1 MIRSMVGSAFA
12 GFQKAAVSGDYDER
26 EIQLNNLR
34 VDLRNLE
41 GIVRQLMV
49 ELAATRQEL
58 QALKAQGVVAA
69 PAPAPVVEPVK
80 AEPVKAEPPKAEA
93 KRSKKEAAKAEP
105 PKAEAVVEP
114 VKVEAPKPAAVVEP
128 VKVEAPKPAP
138 VVEPVKVEA
147 PKPAAVVEAPKP
159 EAAKVEAPAAPQ
171 TSSFAALAAMA
182 AAGGLKETRHAD
194 DSSTDLEG
202 YRERMRAN
210 GREVTLATVGINYTA
225 DGVPFIG
232 PVDNE
237 SSRAKAA
244 GKVLTI
250 DQWECIS
257 CGTCVEQTADVFT
270 LPGEAKAEVLKQEGP
285 MDLIQDAIDA
295 CPVTCI
301 SWIER
306 EQLAEQHSAGGVG

>member
-1 MIRSMVGSAFA
+1 MIRTMVGSAFA

-58 QALKAQGVVAA
+58 QALKAQGVTVAAAPVAA
-69 PAPAPVVEPVK
+69 PEPVK
-80 AEPVKAEPPKAEA
+80 AEPVKAEAPKAEPKKA
-93 KRSKKEAAKAEP
+93 KKEAAKAEA
-105 PKAEAVVEP
+105 PKPAVVAEPVVAVVEAPAVVVEP
-114 VKVEAPKPAAVVEP
+114 VKVEAPAV
-128 VKVEAPKPAP
+128 
-138 VVEPVKVEA
+138 
-147 PKPAAVVEAPKP
+147 VVEAPKAEP
-159 EAAKVEAPAAPQ
+159 AKAEPAKAEPAQ

-210 GREVTLATVGINYTA
+210 GRDVTLATVGINYTA

-237 SSRAKAA
+237 SSRAKAV

-306 EQLAEQHSAGGVG
+306 EQLAEQHSAGGLT

>member
-1 MIRSMVGSAFA
+1 MIRTMVGSAFA

-41 GIVRQLMV
+41 GIMRQLMV

-58 QALKAQGVVAA
+58 QALKAQGGTVTAV
-69 PAPAPVVEPVK
+69 
-80 AEPVKAEPPKAEA
+80 AEPVKVEAPKAEPKKA
-93 KRSKKEAAKAEP
+93 KKEAAKVEA
-105 PKAEAVVEP
+105 PKPAAEP
-114 VKVEAPKPAAVVEP
+114 VKVEAVVEAPKPAAVVEP

-138 VVEPVKVEA
+138 VIEA
-147 PKPAAVVEAPKP
+147 PKAAPVIEAPKAEP
-159 EAAKVEAPAAPQ
+159 AKAEAPQ

-182 AAGGLKETRHAD
+182 AAGGLKEGRHAD

-210 GREVTLATVGINYTA
+210 GRDVTLATVGINYTA

-237 SSRAKAA
+237 SSRAKAV

-301 SWIER
+301 SWLER
-306 EQLAEQHSAGGVG
+306 EQLAEQHSAGGLT

>member
-1 MIRSMVGSAFA
+1 MIRTMVGSAFA

-41 GIVRQLMV
+41 GLVRQLMV
-49 ELAATRQEL
+49 ELAATKQEL
-58 QALKAQGVVAA
+58 QALKAQGVTVVAA
-69 PAPAPVVEPVK
+69 P
-80 AEPVKAEPPKAEA
+80 
-93 KRSKKEAAKAEP
+93 
-105 PKAEAVVEP
+105 EP
-114 VKVEAPKPAAVVEP
+114 VKVEAPKVEAPKAEAKKAKKEPTKVEAPKAEPVKVEPAKVEPVVEA

-138 VVEPVKVEA
+138 VVEAPKPAPAVEAVKVEA
-147 PKPAAVVEAPKP
+147 PKAEPA
-159 EAAKVEAPAAPQ
+159 Q
-171 TSSFAALAAMA
+171 TSSFAALASMA

-210 GREVTLATVGINYTA
+210 GRDVTLATVGINYTA

-237 SSRAKAA
+237 SSRAKAV

-301 SWIER
+301 SWLER
-306 EQLAEQHSAGGVG
+306 EQLAEQHSAGGLT

>member
-69 PAPAPVVEPVK
+69 PA
-80 AEPVKAEPPKAEA
+80 AEPVKAEAPKAEPVKVEAPKAEA
-93 KRSKKEAAKAEP
+93 KKAKKETAKV
-105 PKAEAVVEP
+105 EAP
-114 VKVEAPKPAAVVEP
+114 KVEAPKPAAV
-128 VKVEAPKPAP
+128 EAPKVE
-138 VVEPVKVEA
+138 VVVEA
-147 PKPAAVVEAPKP
+147 PKPAAVEAPKVEVVVEAPKP
-159 EAAKVEAPAAPQ
+159 AAVEAPAAPP

-270 LPGEAKAEVLKQEGP
+270 LPGESKAEVLKQEGP

-306 EQLAEQHSAGGVG
+306 EQLAEQHSAGGLG

>member
-1 MIRSMVGSAFA
+1 MIRTMVGSAFA

-58 QALKAQGVVAA
+58 QALKAHGVTVTAVAEPVKVEA
-69 PAPAPVVEPVK
+69 PKVEPVK
-80 AEPVKAEPPKAEA
+80 VEAPKAEPKKA
-93 KRSKKEAAKAEP
+93 KKEAAKVEA
-105 PKAEAVVEP
+105 PKPAAEP
-114 VKVEAPKPAAVVEP
+114 VKVEAAAEAPKPAAVVEP
-128 VKVEAPKPAP
+128 VKVEAPAPAP
-138 VVEPVKVEA
+138 VIEAPAPAPVIEA
-147 PKPAAVVEAPKP
+147 PKVEPAKAE
-159 EAAKVEAPAAPQ
+159 APQ
-171 TSSFAALAAMA
+171 TSSFAAMAAMA
-182 AAGGLKETRHAD
+182 ATGGLKETRHAD

-210 GREVTLATVGINYTA
+210 GRDVTLATVGINYTA

-237 SSRAKAA
+237 SSRAKAV

-301 SWIER
+301 SWLER
-306 EQLAEQHSAGGVG
+306 EQLAEQHSAGGLT

>member
-1 MIRSMVGSAFA
+1 
-12 GFQKAAVSGDYDER
+12 
-26 EIQLNNLR
+26 
-34 VDLRNLE
+34 
-41 GIVRQLMV
+41 
-49 ELAATRQEL
+49 
-58 QALKAQGVVAA
+58 
-69 PAPAPVVEPVK
+69 
-80 AEPVKAEPPKAEA
+80 
-93 KRSKKEAAKAEP
+93 
-105 PKAEAVVEP
+105 
-114 VKVEAPKPAAVVEP
+114 
-128 VKVEAPKPAP
+128 
-138 VVEPVKVEA
+138 
-147 PKPAAVVEAPKP
+147 
-159 EAAKVEAPAAPQ
+159 
-171 TSSFAALAAMA
+171 MA

-210 GREVTLATVGINYTA
+210 GRDVTLATVGINYTA

-237 SSRAKAA
+237 SSRAKAV

-306 EQLAEQHSAGGVG
+306 EQLAEQHSAGGLT

>member
-1 MIRSMVGSAFA
+1 MIRTMVGSAFA

-58 QALKAQGVVAA
+58 QSLKAQGVTVAVA
-69 PAPAPVVEPVK
+69 PAPEPVK
-80 AEPVKAEPPKAEA
+80 VEAPKAEPK
-93 KRSKKEAAKAEP
+93 KSKKEAAKVEVAQPVEEP
-105 PKAEAVVEP
+105 KPVEAPKPVVVEP
-114 VKVEAPKPAAVVEP
+114 AKPAAVVEAPKPAAVVEP

-138 VVEPVKVEA
+138 VVEA
-147 PKPAAVVEAPKP
+147 PEPA
-159 EAAKVEAPAAPQ
+159 Q

-182 AAGGLKETRHAD
+182 ATGGLKEGRHAD

-210 GREVTLATVGINYTA
+210 GRDVTLATVGINYTA

-237 SSRAKAA
+237 SSRAKAV

-301 SWIER
+301 SWLER
-306 EQLAEQHSAGGVG
+306 GQLAEQHSAGGLT

>member
-1 MIRSMVGSAFA
+1 MIRTMVGSAFA

-58 QALKAQGVVAA
+58 QALKAQGVTVTA
-69 PAPAPVVEPVK
+69 V
-80 AEPVKAEPPKAEA
+80 AEPVKAEAPKAEPVKVEA
-93 KRSKKEAAKAEP
+93 PKAEPKKAKKEAAKVEA
-105 PKAEAVVEP
+105 PKPAAEP
-114 VKVEAPKPAAVVEP
+114 VKVEAVVEAPKPAAVVEP

-138 VVEPVKVEA
+138 VIEA
-147 PKPAAVVEAPKP
+147 PKAEPAKAE
-159 EAAKVEAPAAPQ
+159 APQ
-171 TSSFAALAAMA
+171 TSSFAAMAAMA
-182 AAGGLKETRHAD
+182 ATGGLKETRHAD

-210 GREVTLATVGINYTA
+210 GRDVTLATVGINYTA

-237 SSRAKAA
+237 SSRAKAV

-301 SWIER
+301 SWLER
-306 EQLAEQHSAGGVG
+306 EQLAEQHSAGGLT

>member
-1 MIRSMVGSAFA
+1 MIRTMVGSAFA

-41 GIVRQLMV
+41 GLVRQLMV
-49 ELAATRQEL
+49 ELAATKQEL
-58 QALKAQGVVAA
+58 QALKAQGVTVVAA
-69 PAPAPVVEPVK
+69 PEPAKVEAPKVE
-80 AEPVKAEPPKAEA
+80 APKAEA
-93 KRSKKEAAKAEP
+93 KKAKKEPTKVEPAKVEP
-105 PKAEAVVEP
+105 AKVEPAKVEP
-114 VKVEAPKPAAVVEP
+114 VIEA

-138 VVEPVKVEA
+138 VVEAPKPAPVVEAVKVEA
-147 PKPAAVVEAPKP
+147 PKAEPA
-159 EAAKVEAPAAPQ
+159 Q
-171 TSSFAALAAMA
+171 TSSFAALASMA

-210 GREVTLATVGINYTA
+210 GRDVTLATVGINYTA

-237 SSRAKAA
+237 SSRAKAV

-306 EQLAEQHSAGGVG
+306 EQLAEQHSAGGLT

>member
-1 MIRSMVGSAFA
+1 MIRTMVGSAFA

-41 GIVRQLMV
+41 GLVRQLMV
-49 ELAATRQEL
+49 ELAATKQEL
-58 QALKAQGVVAA
+58 QALKAQGVTVVAA
-69 PAPAPVVEPVK
+69 P
-80 AEPVKAEPPKAEA
+80 
-93 KRSKKEAAKAEP
+93 
-105 PKAEAVVEP
+105 EP
-114 VKVEAPKPAAVVEP
+114 VKVEAPKVEAPKAEAKKAKKEPAKVEAPKVEPAKVEPAKAEPVVEAVKVEAP
-128 VKVEAPKPAP
+128 KVEAPKPAP
-138 VVEPVKVEA
+138 VVEAPKAEAPKPIVEAVKVEA
-147 PKPAAVVEAPKP
+147 PKAEPAP
-159 EAAKVEAPAAPQ
+159 
-171 TSSFAALAAMA
+171 TSSFAALASMA

-210 GREVTLATVGINYTA
+210 GRDVTLATVGINYTA

-237 SSRAKAA
+237 SSRAKAV

-306 EQLAEQHSAGGVG
+306 EQLAEQHSAGGLT